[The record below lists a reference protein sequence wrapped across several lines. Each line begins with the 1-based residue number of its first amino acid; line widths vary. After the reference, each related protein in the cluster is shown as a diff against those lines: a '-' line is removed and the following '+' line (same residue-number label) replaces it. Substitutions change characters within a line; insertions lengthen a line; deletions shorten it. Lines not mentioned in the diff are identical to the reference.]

1 MHRELTLAEV
11 EGIEKYIS
19 STVVQTSMQEV
30 MKEEKESDLQG
41 MNVQDRLKRKIG
53 NYLHTKTL
61 AKQKK

>member
-19 STVVQTSMQEV
+19 STVVQTSMQDV

-41 MNVQDRLKRKIG
+41 MNV
-53 NYLHTKTL
+53 
-61 AKQKK
+61 

>member
-1 MHRELTLAEV
+1 VHKELTLAEV

-19 STVVQTSMQEV
+19 STVVKTSLQEIL
-30 MKEEKESDLQG
+30 KDEKDSDLQG

-61 AKQKK
+61 AK